1 MGWGERAESRE
12 ERKASGGKREFFKKQ
27 LENERF
33 KMRKKEKKKNSN
45 WVLISRKEEE
55 LE

>member
-12 ERKASGGKREFFKKQ
+12 ERKASGEKREFFKKQ

-33 KMRKKEKKKNSN
+33 KMRKKEKKNSN